1 MPRRAD
7 EQGNR
12 MRAIIDI
19 RAPSVVRMIVA
30 RVVVV
35 RRAIVGIAVP
45 HTEVETAACETDTC
59 RESRVVAR
67 VVR

>member
-7 EQGNR
+7 EEGNR
-12 MRAIIDI
+12 VRAIIDI
-19 RAPSVVRMIVA
+19 RAPRVVRMIVA
-30 RVVVV
+30 RVVV